1 MSNVKQQGVLPAE
14 FLVSEG
20 NGQISRERIVVKAGP
35 ALPAGQ
41 VLGVT
46 GTGEY
51 APYDNAANDGSEVAA
66 AILYAPLAASEVP
79 RPATGIVRLAEVT
92 GGRLTGLDAAGRTD
106 LAERHVIIR

>member
-1 MSNVKQQGVLPAE
+1 MSNIKQQGVLPAE

-20 NGQISRERIVVKAGP
+20 NGQISRERIVVKAGA

-51 APYDNAANDGSEVAA
+51 APYDNAAHDGAEVAA
-66 AILYAPLAASEVP
+66 AVLYAPLPASDAP
-79 RPATGIVRLAEVT
+79 RPATGIVRLAEIS
-92 GGRLTGLDAAGRTD
+92 GALLTGMDAAGRDD
-106 LAERHVIIR
+106 LAERHVIVR